1 MLMDGC
7 ERDLL
12 GLIQTIDCSGD
23 GMLLVSLLTI
33 ESSNSKAD
41 DFG

>member
-12 GLIQTIDCSGD
+12 GLIQTIGCSGD